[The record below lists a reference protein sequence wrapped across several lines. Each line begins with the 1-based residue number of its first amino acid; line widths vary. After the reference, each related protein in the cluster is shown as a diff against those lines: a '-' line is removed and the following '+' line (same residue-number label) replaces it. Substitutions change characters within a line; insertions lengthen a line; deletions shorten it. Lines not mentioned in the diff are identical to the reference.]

1 MSIRM
6 SGRERT
12 LWNRQIGRDRA
23 LEVVTEEWRKRVM
36 FSPTKNPPTKNLTAE
51 LLWELIQKIEA
62 DHKDERD
69 EWRSL
74 QAKRFKAEERER
86 KAKRAARGRRG

>member
-23 LEVVTEEWRKRVM
+23 LEIVTEEWRKRVAPL
-36 FSPTKNPPTKNLTAE
+36 SPTKNPTAE

-69 EWRSL
+69 EWRAL
-74 QAKRFKAEERER
+74 QDKRFKAEERER
-86 KAKRAARGRRG
+86 KAKRAARGRRS

>member
-23 LEVVTEEWRKRVM
+23 LEIVTEEWRKRVTPL
-36 FSPTKNPPTKNLTAE
+36 SPTKNHTAE

-62 DHKDERD
+62 DHKQERE
-69 EWRSL
+69 EWRKL